1 MNTREHF
8 ADHYYDNAAERI
20 ANQAK
25 VGPGSTAEDRD
36 TGHRFQRTATGWNQI
51 GAGGTAFM
59 HDSGP
64 AGYVETRTVIFNA
77 EADGVAYTTGT
88 LAIVVGN
95 IATLSG
101 FAAGKKRARLTYHAE
116 GGVLPYVSFV
126 FATLNPGDIVAA
138 AANLSLLAGQS
149 TSSDPSVVQANT
161 FNVDDAKRV
170 LSQDQNVVEWDLQ
183 QSNTDVT
190 EIYLVGL
197 QHTGVGA
204 GLVMVSAE
212 VW

>member
-1 MNTREHF
+1 MAADYQGLSTDTKPTGPTVPVGSKYRETNTK
-8 ADHYYDNAAERI
+8 RI
-20 ANQAK
+20 FEWDGASWSLIS
-25 VGPGSTAEDRD
+25 VGG
-36 TGHRFQRTATGWNQI
+36 ATSIN
-51 GAGGTAFM
+51 
-59 HDSGP
+59 DSGP

-88 LAIVVGN
+88 LAVVVGN

-116 GGVLPYVSFV
+116 GGVLPYVGFV

-149 TSSDPSVVQANT
+149 TSADPSVVQANT

-170 LSQDQNVVEWDLQ
+170 LSETQPVVEWDLQ
-183 QSNTDVT
+183 QSNSDVT

-197 QHTGVGA
+197 QHTGAGA